1 MVGLPNKAA
10 ALSLAFAVALAVGA
24 CGDSDDGAG
33 AGAPSDSTSGSGDHA
48 HNETT
53 TLSTFPPAEAET
65 TVAVTMRDFR
75 FEMPTT
81 VAAGKVLFNVTNEG
95 PTEHEFVVFQGSKQ
109 VAHLDSQDRNESGR
123 LAVVLPAGRYTI
135 KCLIGS
141 GGARHDK
148 LGMVQ
153 NITVE

>member
-1 MVGLPNKAA
+1 MLGLPKKAA
-10 ALSLAFAVALAVGA
+10 ALSLALATALALGA
-24 CGDSDDGAG
+24 CGDSEEDGSG
-33 AGAPSDSTSGSGDHA
+33 SPSTSESKDHA

-65 TVAVTMRDFR
+65 TVAVTMRDYK

-81 VAAGKVLFNVTNEG
+81 IKAGKVLFEVKNEG

-109 VAHLDSQDRNESGR
+109 VAELEGQDRGESGR

-141 GGARHDK
+141 GGARHDN
-148 LGMVQ
+148 LGMIQ

>member
-1 MVGLPNKAA
+1 MM
-10 ALSLAFAVALAVGA
+10 
-24 CGDSDDGAG
+24 D
-33 AGAPSDSTSGSGDHA
+33 SGDHA
-48 HNETT
+48 HDETT

-109 VAHLDSQDRNESGR
+109 VANLDSQDRNQSR
-123 LAVVLPAGRYTI
+123 QLAVVLPAGRYTI
-135 KCLIGS
+135 KCLVGS

-148 LGMVQ
+148 LGMVH
-153 NITVE
+153 NITAE